1 MECYICIVLT
11 LRKSQIL
18 SGSVKDPEAL
28 VRSLARAVIR
38 RVQSEA
44 PGYDALDL
52 RERLRAA
59 NPFRRSDVEMAQVWA
74 EEVERAV
81 QSVRASLN

>member
-1 MECYICIVLT
+1 MVLT
-11 LRKSQIL
+11 VWKSQIL
-18 SGSVKDPEAL
+18 NSSVKDPEAL

-44 PGYDALDL
+44 PGYDNPDL
-52 RERLRAA
+52 RARLRVA
-59 NPFRRSDVEMAQVWA
+59 NPFRRANAEMAQVWA

-81 QSVRASLN
+81 QISRASLN